1 MRYGRRLPDLKRASG
16 RKGAEVSYVL
26 RFDEVGR
33 DHINHVG
40 GKGANL
46 GEMVA
51 AGLPVPPGFC
61 VTAQA
66 YRHAIQAAGLND
78 PIQEILH
85 KLTLEDRAQLE
96 EGSAEIRTLIQQA
109 PIPNEIAEPVAE
121 SYRWLGGQLGRERVP
136 VAVRSSA
143 TAEDLPG
150 ASFAGQQDTYLNI
163 RGDEQLLEHVRCC
176 WASLWTD
183 RAVTYRIKQ
192 GFDHWLVHLCVV
204 VQAMIDAEVSG
215 ILFTANP
222 VSGNRSEAV
231 INASWG
237 LGEAIVSGMVNP
249 DTITVDK
256 TRKAVVS
263 RQAGTKEMAI
273 VYGENGGT
281 VEVETSGEQR
291 VAEALTDDQAL
302 ELAEWG
308 QRIEIHYDAP
318 QDIEWGYA
326 DGKWYVLQARPIT
339 TLTDVEEYS
348 RSMFVDIF
356 PDPLSPVFLGVV
368 ERLFGAMLEFTIRYL
383 RFTPPDA
390 VPPIATFYNQ
400 PYFTRS
406 YIEQAFS
413 PLSPRVRVPLV
424 TGIIN
429 PFSQHEQQAPRELS
443 IPFLRMT
450 ANTLKFLIRFPKL
463 IPGLLSQYHANVA
476 RLANLDMESRTD
488 EQIVQAVRQLVY
500 EDASLLLNYDYLM
513 ITGMRRTYEL
523 LGTLLHPTFGDE
535 TDEWRT
541 KLVSG
546 VTGNVTME
554 TNLRLWDLAQVAKQS
569 PEVSQILRESAP
581 NEVRARLEEEPK
593 AEAFLKELDRFL
605 AEFGHREVRM
615 DILYPT
621 WVEDPAPVFSFMRGY
636 LDSDESQSPHFHQD
650 RLVAERKEIT
660 DRALARMRQ
669 TVSGRL
675 LRAPIFRWI
684 LEQTQE
690 HTRERDTMHFELTR
704 LFPPARRAFIEL
716 GRRWKEA
723 GLFERVD
730 DIYYITLDEMLDL
743 SRSPEPVQE
752 LIQERREEFEASKH
766 RPWPVIVRGDQ
777 EIYLESVMSESGEGD
792 LSGIAGSPGVVSGSV
807 RLVRSPEEF
816 DRLQKGE
823 ILVAPMT
830 NPVWT
835 PLFAI
840 AGGLITEIGG
850 ILSHGAIVARE
861 YGIPAVMSV
870 AGATKLL
877 SDGQQV
883 TVDGDRGVVLLEQ

>member
-1 MRYGRRLPDLKRASG
+1 M
-16 RKGAEVSYVL
+16 SYVL

-33 DHINHVG
+33 DHIGHVG

-61 VTAQA
+61 VTARA
-66 YRHAIQAAGLND
+66 YRHAIQAADLSD
-78 PIQEILH
+78 PIQEILRD
-85 KLTLEDRAQLE
+85 LTIEDRDKVDQRSAQ
-96 EGSAEIRTLIQQA
+96 IRALIEQA
-109 PIPNEIAEPVAE
+109 PIPSEIEGPVVE
-121 SYRWLGGQLGRERVP
+121 SYRWLGEQLRREAMP

-163 RGDEQLLEHVRCC
+163 RGDEQLLEHVRRC
-176 WASLWTD
+176 WASLWTE
-183 RAVTYRIKQ
+183 RAVTYRTKQ
-192 GFDHWLVHLCVV
+192 GFDHGLVHLCVV

-222 VSGNRSEAV
+222 ISGNRAEAV

-237 LGEAIVSGMVNP
+237 LGESIVSGLVDP
-249 DTITVDK
+249 DTITVDR
-256 TRKAVVS
+256 TRKQVVS

-273 VYGENGGT
+273 VYGKNGGT
-281 VEVETSGEQR
+281 VEVETSEAQRAEQ
-291 VAEALTDDQAL
+291 ALSDEQAL

-308 QRIEIHYDAP
+308 ERIEAHYDAP

-326 DGKWYVLQARPIT
+326 EGKWYMLQARPIT
-339 TLTDVEEYS
+339 TLTEDDEYN
-348 RSMFVDIF
+348 RTMFVDIF
-356 PDPLSPVFLGVV
+356 PDALSPVFLAVI
-368 ERLFGAMLEFTIRYL
+368 ERLFSAMLDFSLRYMG
-383 RFTPPDA
+383 FKPPDDI
-390 VPPIATFYNQ
+390 PPIGAFYNQ
-400 PYFTRS
+400 PYFNRS
-406 YIEQAFS
+406 YIEQAFA
-413 PLSPRVRVPLV
+413 PLSPKVRIPLV
-424 TGIIN
+424 AGLVN
-429 PFSQHEQQAPRELS
+429 PFSPHEQQAPRELS
-443 IPFLRMT
+443 LPYIRMMS
-450 ANTLKFLIRFPKL
+450 NVLKFMIRFPKL
-463 IPGLLSQYHANVA
+463 IPGLLAEYHANVA
-476 RLANLDMESRTD
+476 YLANLDMESHTD
-488 EQIVQAVRQLVY
+488 EQIVQAVRKLVY
-500 EDASLLLNYDYLM
+500 EDASRLLNYDYLM
-513 ITGMRRTYEL
+513 ISVMRRTYEL
-523 LGTLLHPTFGDE
+523 LGTLLFPTFGED

-554 TNLRLWDLAQVAKQS
+554 TNLRIWDLAQVAKQS
-569 PEVSQILRESAP
+569 PEASQILRES
-581 NEVRARLEEEPK
+581 ELKDVRVRLEKEPN
-593 AEAFLKELDRFL
+593 AEPFLRELDRFL

-621 WVEDPAPVFSFMRGY
+621 WVEDPAPILGFVRGY
-636 LDSDESQSPHFHQD
+636 LDSDESQSPHLHQD
-650 RLVAERKEIT
+650 RLVSEREEIT
-660 DRALARMRQ
+660 DRALARLRQ
-669 TVSGRL
+669 SVSGRL
-675 LRAPIFRWI
+675 LRAPLFRWI

-730 DIYYITLDEMLDL
+730 DIYYVTLDEMLDL
-743 SRSPEPVQE
+743 ARSPQPVRE
-752 LIQERREEFEASKH
+752 LIHGRREEFEDSKQ
-766 RPWPVIVRGDQ
+766 RPWPNVVRGDQ
-777 EIYLESVMSESGEGD
+777 EIYPEGATPDSGDGD
-792 LSGIAGSPGVVSGSV
+792 LRGIAGSPGVIRGPA

-816 DRLQKGE
+816 DRLKKGD

-840 AGGLITEIGG
+840 ASGVITEVGG

-870 AGATKLL
+870 PGVTKLL

-883 TVDGDRGVVLLEQ
+883 TVDGDHGVVLLEQ